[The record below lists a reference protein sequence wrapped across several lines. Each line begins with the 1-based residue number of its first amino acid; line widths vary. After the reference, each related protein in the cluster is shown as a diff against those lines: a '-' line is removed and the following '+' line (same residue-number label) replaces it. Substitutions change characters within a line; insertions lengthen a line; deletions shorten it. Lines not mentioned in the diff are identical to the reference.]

1 MAGRYP
7 PELTLELGVQ
17 LLTNYAF
24 STCECGPMGSHIM
37 GLFDVSGFHR
47 NVLTIHTYIN
57 V

>member
-17 LLTNYAF
+17 LLTHYAF

-37 GLFDVSGFHR
+37 ALFDVSGFHR